1 MSDTWEPFQ
10 RATRVLVG
18 PGPIKQRLIEAYRGS
33 LAELRDAE
41 VPDCIVGDF
50 AALNAAMHCAHAA
63 GGLSAPEVAVRKMS
77 EKDAADH
84 AAAILEMFTTL
95 AAQAERESGTARRL
109 RIVGEQRDEDGV
121 PAFLS
126 RA

>member
-1 MSDTWEPFQ
+1 MPDTWEHFQ

-18 PGPIKQRLIEAYRGS
+18 PGPIKQRLIEAYRGN

-41 VPDCIVGDF
+41 VPDSIAGGF
-50 AALNAAMHCAHAA
+50 AALNAAMHGAHAA

-84 AAAILEMFTTL
+84 AAAILEMFMAL
-95 AAQAERESGTARRL
+95 AAQAERDSAMARRL
-109 RIVGEQRDEDGV
+109 RIVGEQRDEDDV